1 MGQLDVVKQ
10 NLFQLNQRSKMETVK
25 NVLVLMIGIAGM
37 VFMAF
42 TLGQED
48 PRIAENK
55 RIIDSLH
62 SEIVKNER
70 RRDSL
75 MAVIKNLDFE
85 IQEQERV
92 IDSLNKRKPTPLP
105 QPLPPPKPSDARTI
119 LDKFRKG

>member
-1 MGQLDVVKQ
+1 
-10 NLFQLNQRSKMETVK
+10 METVK

-37 VFMAF
+37 VFMVF